1 MALESE
7 DSEPEEPKEPI
18 EPLRQQL
25 QEMIFEAVYVSYS
38 LFEQE
43 RAMLEPFIEASR
55 TIYQLS
61 EDPTTLRVSYE
72 QLRHQ
77 VDEIKKL
84 HDARIAYE
92 RAWQE
97 AMKMNHDPDV
107 QQALEHTKSVDA
119 STPKEELAIYTELLE
134 RVTERAERNVQKEEG
149 IKEVEWIIHA
159 ILNPNDL
166 TLQDLHRVVKAR
178 QAFDALATIDPSVD
192 WEKEV
197 VNYDHLLAAERV
209 QQALLDALSEKER
222 AIQRANDAIKNLPDP
237 IRWADREAIDEA
249 ERLVKE
255 AIDEHGAT
263 VGGADRDIDRRPL
276 DAAQKEWDRLQREKE
291 QFERDMKEAEDNLR
305 RALNE
310 AKVVGDAPNVQKE
323 TATLP
328 QMKQPNGEWKESIAP
343 TDVNA
348 LADRIRTAARN
359 EARLQLKEALS
370 DTESVGHL
378 APFDTLRPEGERLV
392 NDHTTS
398 ANRLIE
404 QADALRQAQL
414 AYDAAKREKNFDRL
428 DQLLDQSNDYKEE
441 APVKEPYDNAQSI
454 DRETITDDALEQLI
468 DDLQRALNEA
478 KEAERQE
485 ALKALDQAMKE
496 VVDRNVQEHPFV
508 KDAYD
513 AGKAVDRDHTPVPE
527 IERVTS
533 DLVEALKK
541 EREQQDE
548 KEKLQQ
554 SIKEAES
561 MKETSPLDT
570 LLSEGEALLS
580 QDDATVEQ
588 LREKKEAIDEAYREA
603 VAKDREEALQKLE
616 EAIERGKGSTNED
629 VQKLV
634 KDAEKLKEN
643 EEATAD
649 DLRDKAA
656 ALNDA
661 TQDEK
666 LQQLI
671 EQGKTSP
678 YKESDD
684 VKQAVEK
691 GEEVAKKDDA
701 TKEEKREAIDA
712 LEKELA
718 WNDYERSKAKA
729 ESDRYKEAPSVQEAL
744 DQTKETSK
752 EQSVKEI
759 ERATET
765 LDKGKALA
773 DLQKEIDRA
782 KKAPYADREEVQRVV
797 GDAEKLPDDATIEKV
812 KEQTETLR
820 DAMAWDDL
828 ERARDRAKS
837 NERYEE
843 VSLRKDVTKE
853 STREQMKQATDRI
866 LRDLAIIDL
875 RDAEEKSKPYQNEEP
890 FKGLLKE
897 AQSLKDAE
905 GNVLDTAETAEIQ
918 RVADKLV
925 EALQEKEWMHDL
937 LTIINDPKTEDKEL
951 QKALGEVY
959 VLYEEVE
966 KAPTFNLEQFK
977 SLRNDQ
983 KEKEYPDL
991 PTVHHDLKQLL
1002 EFLDTE
1008 AYERAE
1014 AAVERVEKQVKAI
1027 SEGKG
1032 PLLQAIEGR
1041 EEGEA
1046 ITAEQ
1051 VAQLKKWQRE
1061 EEQLQVLEKEANDLI
1076 AELDENDKKEN
1087 LKGRVQQAHDEA
1099 TEPTVKQAELTK
1111 ELNDLLHAQ
1120 QFVDGVVDEAKKQAF
1135 QDRLDAIQSNLVEDA
1150 VRLAEETLVQHNVD
1164 IARNLLEIWPN
1175 PELSKRVAIA
1185 QEAVDRIQSTV
1196 RAIEQ
1201 AEEAERALDE
1211 KLEQAE
1217 DDEAVQRA
1225 IDHVIQLANV
1235 AENEVLNVERDYQ
1248 GNSTVQQT
1256 VQEVIPPL
1264 KGRVDNVRAS
1274 LNEREL
1280 RELMKK
1286 GETLIA
1292 TYPALTN
1299 GATIP
1304 TSEQWIE
1311 LRLKN
1316 NLDVALAR
1324 GEQALAEGN
1333 KNKVEDVHFAIP
1345 FVKVAILEFEK
1356 GLKSGEQSLHVAAE
1370 EALEHAKKVRDDHFK
1385 DKQATPKTTLDEAV
1399 ERVAELVQEMKEGEK
1414 GALPEQLQQ
1423 LKKEI
1428 VAEER
1433 VEVAEVSKRQYDYNE
1448 AERLVSQLPEGAK
1461 KKELNDRLQGIKVEP
1476 ITLTQLKEAVKEGKE
1491 HQEEHNNK
1499 VAQNLGYGKYTEAT
1513 FEKLSKTLNDAEK
1526 VLETYKKHESE
1537 LNDSSKR
1544 PDRTVE
1550 QQVVTGDDVFD
1561 LETGQTNPVWV
1572 EVQQNGKVIGEGGM
1586 TGDDGIAKINLT
1598 EVGSYRVIV
1607 KKAKGSEE
1615 MLEQIHLIMKEG
1627 DEYPKSYEWLTDEEL
1642 QAAPEVIQLATEELQ
1657 IAMESLILA
1666 KPPVFTSNEQT
1677 RQTAQL
1683 KLTPVVTQITGEEAE
1698 QYHKTA
1704 GGVLGLNIGILD
1716 LGLLSSEQIG
1726 KVSTQNRHSV
1736 TVERGTTLDATA
1748 TVAIRGLLGGHAFK
1762 IHVYKENDKG
1772 DFIQGATYTGSSGG
1786 ALGMA
1791 TTARIDLGTLEEGNY
1806 EIILDVGGGLS
1817 VVQVIPYRL
1826 EGLIKRDYRQVA
1838 TDSKV
1843 KGHALQGQGLGAKDE
1858 AIVSAVKQRNEMK
1871 RVEAGG
1877 QATVIQG
1884 RYGQLFI
1891 TQDGAYSY
1899 QPAAERRNVGK
1910 IETFTYEIKNTHN
1923 GKVTEG
1929 TIDIRISDIEKTVD
1943 WPTDWNENPKIV
1955 EAVDQTKTTNVSAPR
1970 VAQIVTATAPNERV
1984 GAWGKNKITSQ
1995 KFSVQDMTSTI
2006 TFDLRKAIAG
2016 ETTTDVTLYD
2026 QNNKEIQKQTGVQL
2040 SGHNNPTTVTFKNVP
2055 KGTYYVEASP
2065 IGQAAVGRLENVEVH
2080 SHDWGVY
2087 KVKESTSVT
2096 GNLKEGNYFG
2106 PGKGQLAPT
2115 IAIEGY
2121 GAAKDEEKKEYVTTT
2136 TSKMYQRIQE
2146 QETIIAGEHGYLVV
2160 AVDGTYTYTPKSDI
2174 RSLGQ
2179 TDTFDYKIT
2188 HLSGNES
2195 KAKLSFT
2202 IGANTKGTD
2211 GIDVL
2216 VSSAAPD
2223 KVKGG
2228 KGSDTLV
2235 YNVLNDED
2243 ATGGNGVDHW
2253 IDFTYG
2259 TVTTHFDAD
2268 RIDLREL
2275 FKGQP
2280 ITAANVS
2287 QYVEVK
2293 NGMIKIDRDGA
2304 SSRFQMTDLLQL
2316 PKTWNSEINLEQL
2329 IENKQLIIQ

>member
-1 MALESE
+1 M
-7 DSEPEEPKEPI
+7 
-18 EPLRQQL
+18 
-25 QEMIFEAVYVSYS
+25 
-38 LFEQE
+38 
-43 RAMLEPFIEASR
+43 
-55 TIYQLS
+55 
-61 EDPTTLRVSYE
+61 
-72 QLRHQ
+72 
-77 VDEIKKL
+77 
-84 HDARIAYE
+84 
-92 RAWQE
+92 
-97 AMKMNHDPDV
+97 
-107 QQALEHTKSVDA
+107 
-119 STPKEELAIYTELLE
+119 
-134 RVTERAERNVQKEEG
+134 
-149 IKEVEWIIHA
+149 
-159 ILNPNDL
+159 
-166 TLQDLHRVVKAR
+166 
-178 QAFDALATIDPSVD
+178 
-192 WEKEV
+192 
-197 VNYDHLLAAERV
+197 
-209 QQALLDALSEKER
+209 
-222 AIQRANDAIKNLPDP
+222 
-237 IRWADREAIDEA
+237 
-249 ERLVKE
+249 
-255 AIDEHGAT
+255 
-263 VGGADRDIDRRPL
+263 
-276 DAAQKEWDRLQREKE
+276 
-291 QFERDMKEAEDNLR
+291 
-305 RALNE
+305 
-310 AKVVGDAPNVQKE
+310 QKE
-323 TATLP
+323 TAALP
-328 QMKQPNGEWKESIAP
+328 QMKQPNGEWKESVAP

-414 AYDAAKREKNFDRL
+414 AYDAAEREKNFDRL

-478 KEAERQE
+478 KEVERQE

-513 AGKAVDRDHTPVPE
+513 AGKAVDRDHTPVLE

-541 EREQQDE
+541 EREQQDA

-570 LLSEGEALLS
+570 LLSEGEALLEK
-580 QDDATVEQ
+580 DDATVEQ
-588 LREKKEAIDEAYREA
+588 LREKKEAIDQAYRDA
-603 VAKDREEALQKLE
+603 VAKDREEALQELE

-629 VQKLV
+629 VQQLV
-634 KDAEKLKEN
+634 KDAEKLKEK

-649 DLRDKAA
+649 ELRDKAA

-671 EQGKTSP
+671 EQGKTPP

-691 GEEVAKKDDA
+691 GEAVAKKDDA
-701 TKEEKREAIDA
+701 TKEEKQEAIDA

-718 WNDYERSKAKA
+718 WNDYERSKAEA

-744 DQTKETSK
+744 NQTKETSK

-797 GDAEKLPDDATIEKV
+797 GDAEELPNDATIEKV

-828 ERARDRAKS
+828 ERARDRATS
-837 NERYEE
+837 NERYKE
-843 VSLRKDVTKE
+843 VPLRNDVTKE
-853 STREQMKQATDRI
+853 STREQMKQATDSI

-875 RDAEEKSKPYQNEEP
+875 RDAEAKSEPYQTEEP
-890 FKGLLKE
+890 FTGLLKE
-897 AQSLKDAE
+897 AQSLKDVE

-937 LTIINDPKTEDKEL
+937 LMIINNPKTEDEQL

-983 KEKEYPDL
+983 PNGKYPDL

-1051 VAQLKKWQRE
+1051 VEQLKQWQRE

-1076 AELDENDKKEN
+1076 AVLDENDKKES

-1196 RAIEQ
+1196 RVIQQ

-1211 KLEQAE
+1211 KIEQAE
-1217 DDEAVQRA
+1217 DDEAIQQA
-1225 IDHVIQLANV
+1225 IDPVTQLANV

-1280 RELMKK
+1280 RKLMKK

-1324 GEQALAEGN
+1324 GEQALVEGN

-1356 GLKSGEQSLHVAAE
+1356 GLKFGKQSLHDAAE

-1399 ERVAELVQEMKEGEK
+1399 ERVDELVEAMEGEK
-1414 GALPEQLQQ
+1414 GTLPDQLQQ
-1423 LKKEI
+1423 LKDEI

-1448 AERLVSQLPEGAK
+1448 AEHLVSQLPEGAK
-1461 KKELNDRLQGIKVEP
+1461 KKELNDRLQEIQVEP
-1476 ITLTQLKEAVKEGKE
+1476 ITLTQLKEAVEKGRE
-1491 HQEEHNNK
+1491 HKKEHNNK
-1499 VAQNLGYGKYTEAT
+1499 VAQSLGYGKYTKAT
-1513 FEKLSKTLNDAEK
+1513 FEELSQTLKDAET
-1526 VLETYKKHESE
+1526 VLEKYTKHEEE

-1544 PDRTVE
+1544 PYRTVE
-1550 QQVVTGDDVFD
+1550 QQVVTGDYVFD

-1572 EVQQNGKVIGEGGM
+1572 EVQQNSKVIGKGSM

-1598 EVGSYRVIV
+1598 KVGSYRVIV
-1607 KKAKGSEE
+1607 KETKDSEK

-1627 DEYPKSYEWLTDEEL
+1627 DKYPESYEWLTDEEL
-1642 QAAPEVIQLATEELQ
+1642 QAAPEVIQLATEKLQ

-1666 KPPVFTSNEQT
+1666 KPPVFTPNDQT

-1704 GGVLGLNIGILD
+1704 GGLLGLNIGILD

-1726 KVSTQNRHSV
+1726 KVNTQNRHSV

-1772 DFIQGATYTGSSGG
+1772 DFIQEETYTGSSGG

-1806 EIILDVGGGLS
+1806 EIILDVGGGVSIL
-1817 VVQVIPYRL
+1817 QVIPYRL
-1826 EGLIKRDYRQVA
+1826 KGLIKRDYRQIA

-1843 KGHALQGQGLGAKDE
+1843 EGHALQGQELGAKDE
-1858 AIVSAVKQRNEMK
+1858 AIVLAVKQRNEMK
-1871 RVEAGG
+1871 RVEAGN

-1929 TIDIRISDIEKTVD
+1929 TIDIRISDVEGTVEWSED
-1943 WPTDWNENPKIV
+1943 WRERPKIV
-1955 EAVDQTKTTNVSAPR
+1955 EATDQTKTTNVSAPR
-1970 VAQIVTATAPNERV
+1970 VAQSVTATAPNERV

-2006 TFDLRKAIAG
+2006 TFDLRKAIVG

-2080 SHDWGVY
+2080 SYDWGVY

-2106 PGKGQLAPT
+2106 PGQGQLAPT

-2160 AVDGTYTYTPKSDI
+2160 AADGTYTYTPKSDI

-2216 VSSAAPD
+2216 VSSATQD
-2223 KVKGG
+2223 EIKGG

-2243 ATGGNGVDHW
+2243 ATGGNGVDRW

-2259 TVTTHFDAD
+2259 TVTTYFDAD

-2280 ITAANVS
+2280 ITKQNIG
-2287 QYVEVK
+2287 QYITMQ
-2293 NGMIKIDRDGA
+2293 NGIISIDRDGT
-2304 SSRFQMTDLLQL
+2304 SPKFGMTALLQL
-2316 PKTWNSEINLEQL
+2316 NVTGNESITLEQL
-2329 IENKQLIIQ
+2329 IENDQLLYR

>member
-1 MALESE
+1 
-7 DSEPEEPKEPI
+7 
-18 EPLRQQL
+18 
-25 QEMIFEAVYVSYS
+25 MIFEAVYVSYS
-38 LFEQE
+38 LFERE

-61 EDPTTLRVSYE
+61 EDPTTLRISYE

-119 STPKEELAIYTELLE
+119 STPKEELALYTELLE

-149 IKEVEWIIHA
+149 IKEVERIIHA
-159 ILNPNDL
+159 ILNPNGL

-178 QAFDALATIDPSVD
+178 QAFDALATIEPSVD

-237 IRWADREAIDEA
+237 IQWADREAIDEA

-255 AIDEHGAT
+255 AVDEHGAT

-276 DAAQKEWDRLQREKE
+276 DAAQKEWDRLQREKD

-328 QMKQPNGEWKESIAP
+328 QMKQPNGEWKESVAP

-359 EARLQLKEALS
+359 EARLQLNEALS

-454 DRETITDDALEQLI
+454 DRETITDDVLEQLI

-478 KEAERQE
+478 KEAKRQE

-496 VVDRNVQEHPFV
+496 VTDRNVQEHPFV
-508 KDAYD
+508 KEAYD
-513 AGKAVDRDHTPVPE
+513 EGKAVDRDNTPVPD
-527 IERVTS
+527 IERVTR

-561 MKETSPLDT
+561 MKETSPLDM

-588 LREKKEAIDEAYREA
+588 LREKKKAIDEAYRDA
-603 VAKDREEALQKLE
+603 VAKDREEALQELE

-629 VQKLV
+629 VQQLV
-634 KDAEKLKEN
+634 KDAEKLKEK

-649 DLRDKAA
+649 ELRDKAA

-678 YKESDD
+678 YKESED
-684 VKQAVEK
+684 VKQAVGK
-691 GEEVAKKDDA
+691 GEAVAEKDDA

-718 WNDYERSKAKA
+718 WNDYERSKEEA
-729 ESDRYKEAPSVQEAL
+729 ESDRYKEALSVQEAL
-744 DQTKETSK
+744 DQTKKTSK

-828 ERARDRAKS
+828 ERARDRAEK
-837 NERYEE
+837 NERYKE
-843 VSLRKDVTKE
+843 VPLHDDDVTKE
-853 STREQMKQATDRI
+853 STREQVKQATDRI

-875 RDAEEKSKPYQNEEP
+875 RDAEEKSKPYQKEEP

-1027 SEGKG
+1027 SEEKG

-1051 VAQLKKWQRE
+1051 VAQLKQWQRE

-1076 AELDENDKKEN
+1076 AELDENDKKES

-1099 TEPTVKQAELTK
+1099 TEQTVKQAELTK

-1120 QFVDGVVDEAKKQAF
+1120 QFVDGVVDQAKKQAF

-1217 DDEAVQRA
+1217 DDEAVQQA
-1225 IDHVIQLANV
+1225 IDHVTQLANV

-1264 KGRVDNVRAS
+1264 KGRVDNVRTS

-1304 TSEQWIE
+1304 TFEQWIE

-1370 EALEHAKKVRDDHFK
+1370 EALEHAKKVRDEHFK

-1399 ERVAELVQEMKEGEK
+1399 ERVDELIQAIEEGEK
-1414 GALPEQLQQ
+1414 GTLPKQLQQ

-1433 VEVAEVSKRQYDYNE
+1433 VEVAEVSKRQYDRNK
-1448 AERLVSQLPEGAK
+1448 AERLVSQLPESAK
-1461 KKELNDRLQGIKVEP
+1461 QKELDDRLQKIEVEA
-1476 ITLTQLKEAVKEGKE
+1476 ITPTQLEQAVIKGKKHE
-1491 HQEEHNNK
+1491 EEHHK
-1499 VAQNLGYGKYTEAT
+1499 KLAEKLGYGKYTEAT

-1537 LNDSSKR
+1537 LDGSSKR
-1544 PDRTVE
+1544 PNSTVE

-1561 LETGQTNPVWV
+1561 LKTRQSKSVWV
-1572 EVQQNGKVIGEGGM
+1572 EVQQHSKVIGEGGM

-1607 KKAKGSEE
+1607 KETKESKET
-1615 MLEQIHLIMKEG
+1615 LQQIHLIMKKG
-1627 DEYPKSYEWLTDEEL
+1627 DKYPESYEWLTEEEL
-1642 QAAPEVIQLATEELQ
+1642 KEAPEVIQLATEELQ

-1666 KPPVFTSNEQT
+1666 KPPVFTPNDQT

-1698 QYHKTA
+1698 KYHKTA

-1772 DFIQGATYTGSSGG
+1772 DFIQEATYTGSSGG

-1843 KGHALQGQGLGAKDE
+1843 KGHALQGQELGAKDE

-1871 RVEAGG
+1871 RVEVGD

-1923 GKVTEG
+1923 GEVTKG
-1929 TIDIRISDIEKTVD
+1929 TIDIRISDVEGTVE
-1943 WPTDWNENPKIV
+1943 WPTDWKEKPTIV

-1970 VAQIVTATAPNERV
+1970 VAQIVTETAPNERV

-1995 KFSVQDMTSTI
+1995 KFNVQDITSTI

-2016 ETTTDVTLYD
+2016 ETMTDVTLYD

-2040 SGHNNPTTVTFKNVP
+2040 SGHNDPTTVTFKNVP

-2065 IGQAAVGRLENVEVH
+2065 IGQAAVGRLENLEVH

-2087 KVKESTSVT
+2087 EVKESTSVK
-2096 GNLKEGNYFG
+2096 GNIKEGNYFG

-2115 IAIEGY
+2115 IAVEGY

-2160 AVDGTYTYTPKSDI
+2160 AANGTYTYTPKSDI

-2216 VSSAAPD
+2216 VSSAAQD
-2223 KVKGG
+2223 EITGG

-2243 ATGGNGVDHW
+2243 ATGGNGADRW

-2259 TVTTHFDAD
+2259 TVTTDFDAD

-2280 ITAANVS
+2280 ITKQNIG
-2287 QYVEVK
+2287 QYITME
-2293 NGMIKIDRDGA
+2293 NGVISIDRDGT
-2304 SSRFQMTDLLQL
+2304 SPKFDMTALLKL
-2316 PKTWNSEINLEQL
+2316 NVTGNEPITLEQL
-2329 IENKQLIIQ
+2329 IKDGQLLYR